1 MFEGPWHTTFHCGG
15 ELPWQ
20 EEHYEAPL
28 RIGEGILMPTQNYR
42 RFRVV
47 DIWWSTDRHGA
58 FDMGRHVFL
67 EDVTRTADD
76 RLYQL
81 EPGYFTG

>member
-1 MFEGPWHTTFHCGG
+1 MYDGPWITTFHCDG

-28 RIGEGILMPTQNYR
+28 RIGEGILIPSQHYR

-47 DIWWSTDRHGA
+47 DIWWSTDKHGA
-58 FDMGRHVFL
+58 FDFGRHVFL
-67 EDVTRTADD
+67 KDVSRTADD
-76 RLYQL
+76 TLYAR
-81 EPGYFTG
+81 EPQYFRS